1 MVVTRSKHIHAPGI
15 LSLAT
20 DQSGNDAETVFCC
33 SSDETFGLW
42 TCGKDGS
49 MDVDIRNTTNNC
61 RGVLAVFGEDIYV
74 AEHGQDV
81 ITGNDQHVVV
91 KYGLAAFLSSSPLLM
106 FSLELTALACNGT
119 HLIAGSSDFIVK
131 CCKLESD
138 GELSIDRYECDAVI
152 VNISISPDG
161 AYFALSTADGYVEV
175 RPVVKPTGSA
185 GKRPLV
191 RQRVVNQQFSDP
203 KPDCPRMQCCWGCDG
218 DGATDAADS
227 RRQQRLFIAGKGG
240 VFVLSTDSWEQQTL
254 LTHADLAYDTFSVLA
269 IQPTPA
275 GHSLLAAATLRG
287 ALALWRLSADGH
299 QGADELLSIRTQIA
313 ADLGAF
319 TSLLFRPTP
328 AGRSEEDAVLLAA
341 CSEGFIC
348 SVTDVARPDPRFC
361 TPSSSR
367 MLASSFVDDRAAE
380 ELTRPE
386 SVVVDVDDDDDGGPA
401 NSVVAE
407 NEEMETDLGL
417 IKSQFGFDQFGQFVG
432 QSSAGDSLSAGGR
445 RVGAGMRPPKS
456 FAIGATPAV
465 GEASDRYL
473 AWNSYGL
480 IKSYK
485 TNDDSTI
492 EVLFHDA
499 TVHSELIIDNNVP
512 NYVLADLNT
521 DLVAL
526 ASKSNANKESELYV
540 QHISAWGEHSSRVWS
555 QPMLPDERIECLCVG
570 RNFVAVATDA
580 RHLRVFTAG
589 GTQRFIVSLATSPL
603 TMTARGDKLAIASS
617 TGGVLVDS
625 EDDYEH
631 RASVTVYTVNALSGE
646 CAPSLDW
653 TCVIPLSPFSR
664 LCWLNFTPCGNLA
677 AMDEECTVR
686 LHLSGPNAGGG
697 VGLWLPVLC
706 GSELLRDPETDFL
719 WPIALQEVPQHQF
732 RHIYCRNAKFPT
744 FGTKSVPETVP
755 WTMPTLNQES
765 ERGKL
770 EAELMVNEVQQMVVR
785 RGNDDNLALDA
796 EQTRQIAQLTQN
808 YMSNLLK
815 LFSVSCQLNREGR
828 ATEIVHRTTN
838 PKVIQAMC
846 NYAAK
851 AQRPAL
857 SEKIASIGRE
867 HLRAVEAEQQRKKLQ
882 QLQGASAASGNATF
896 CRRVEEGA
904 QDGAGRTAAGGDEVV
919 LMDPN
924 VNKMLLPKRKATA
937 SALLDSLRVG
947 TGVKK
952 QKPSAKVQSSV
963 SSSSV
968 TNPTFIDEV
977 DLTMAEHDN
986 DENTVADKDHNIS
999 TNEQQQDV
1007 INSSTIGGDGGV
1019 TALGCSNT
1027 TMNNSLM
1034 LSSLSDSIL
1043 LEASPMNNP
1052 FKKKAPQKTSDVAAV
1067 KLGKSV
1073 TAVVGPSFHRG
1084 FLEQPRDNV
1093 AEFTDFFDTLQ
1104 SASAAS
1110 SSSAT
1115 ERRKK

>member
-42 TCGKDGS
+42 TCGMDGS
-49 MDVDIRNTTNNC
+49 LDVDIRNTASNC

-203 KPDCPRMQCCWGCDG
+203 KPDCPRMQCCWDCDG
-218 DGATDAADS
+218 GGSTDAADN

-269 IQPTPA
+269 IRPTPV

-299 QGADELLSIRTQIA
+299 QSADELLSIRTQIA
-313 ADLGAF
+313 SDLGTI
-319 TSLLFRPTP
+319 TSLLFRPRP
-328 AGRSEEDAVLLAA
+328 AGRSEEDTVLLAA
-341 CSEGFIC
+341 CSEGYIC
-348 SVTDVARPDPRFC
+348 SVTDVALPDPRFC

-367 MLASSFVDDRAAE
+367 MVASSFVDDQTAE
-380 ELTRPE
+380 ELTRSE
-386 SVVVDVDDDDDGGPA
+386 SVVDIDDGGGAA

-407 NEEMETDLGL
+407 DEEMETDLGL

-432 QSSAGDSLSAGGR
+432 QSSAGDSSGSR

-465 GEASDRYL
+465 GEAADRYL
-473 AWNSYGL
+473 TWNSYGV
-480 IKSYK
+480 IKSFK
-485 TNDDSTI
+485 SNDDSTI

-499 TVHSELIIDNNVP
+499 TVHSELMIDNNVP
-512 NYVLADLNT
+512 NYVLGDLNT

-555 QPMLPDERIECLCVG
+555 QPMLPEERIEFLCVG

-631 RASVTVYTVNALSGE
+631 RASATVYTVNALSGE

-653 TCVIPLSPFSR
+653 TCAIPLSPFSR
-664 LCWLNFTPCGNLA
+664 LCWLNFTPCGNLV

-706 GSELLRDPETDFL
+706 GAELLRDPETDFL

-732 RHIYCRNAKFPT
+732 RHIYCRNAKFPA
-744 FGTKSVPETVP
+744 FGSKSVPETVP
-755 WTMPTLNQES
+755 WTMPMLNQES

-785 RGNDDNLALDA
+785 RGNNDNLALDA

-867 HLRAVEAEQQRKKLQ
+867 HLRTVEAEQQRKKLQ
-882 QLQGASAASGNATF
+882 QLQSTSAASGNASF

-904 QDGAGRTAAGGDEVV
+904 QDEAGRTAAGDDEIV
-919 LMDPN
+919 LMNPN

-937 SALLDSLRVG
+937 SALLDSLRIG

-963 SSSSV
+963 SSSSI

-977 DLTMAEHDN
+977 DLTMTENDN
-986 DENTVADKDHNIS
+986 DENAVADKDHNIS
-999 TNEQQQDV
+999 PNEQQQDV
-1007 INSSTIGGDGGV
+1007 INSSSIGGDGGV
-1019 TALGCSNT
+1019 AAVGCSNT
-1027 TMNNSLM
+1027 TMNNSSM
-1034 LSSLSDSIL
+1034 LSSLSDSML
-1043 LEASPMNNP
+1043 LDASPMNNP
-1052 FKKKAPQKTSDVAAV
+1052 FKKKAPQKTPDIAAG

-1073 TAVVGPSFHRG
+1073 TAVGGPSFHRG

-1104 SASAAS
+1104 SASTAS
-1110 SSSAT
+1110 SAA